1 MKKIKYIVCIVIS
14 LNMLFCGSSLV
25 DEEVRWGTILPFT
38 LLCRDNIE
46 EIYDFEHV
54 EGYFGAEKDN
64 IYLYCFFADY
74 QYGNHENAVV
84 MDRKEFQEY
93 FDGLSENSKE
103 LKGWTGKRVEDLNGT
118 YMRISAYLTCEKN
131 DAAIARLYDIYEV
144 DVGKKLVNEYQ
155 ERCYFPNEI
164 QRYCLEKE
172 PEFNLD
178 EVKQVSLYRFLWN
191 PKLHAEQ
198 KVYIQG
204 KFMAY
209 TTTIT
214 TKETRC
220 LLSLDQRLDNQE
232 GEHIRLIVDKHLDGN
247 LIIGYEDNGA
257 AVLDPKYLDQRV
269 EIIGHVAD
277 INRLYGF
284 YAIPTIE
291 LQVDEIRLAEKREVR
306 Q

>member
-14 LNMLFCGSSLV
+14 LNMLFCGSNLV

-46 EIYDFEHV
+46 EIYDFEHI

-64 IYLYCFFADY
+64 IYLYCSFADY

-93 FDGLSENSKE
+93 FDGLNENSKE

-118 YMRISAYLTCEKN
+118 YMRISAYLTCEED
-131 DAAIARLYDIYEV
+131 DAVIARLYDVYEV

-155 ERCYFPNEI
+155 ERCYLPNGI
-164 QRYCLEKE
+164 QRSCLGKE
-172 PEFNLD
+172 PRFNSD

-191 PKLHAEQ
+191 PKLYAEQ
-198 KVYIQG
+198 KICIQG

-209 TTTIT
+209 TATTR

-220 LLSLDQRLDNQE
+220 LLSVDQRLDNQE

-291 LQVDEIRLAEKREVR
+291 LQVDEIRLAEKREAR